1 MDFDAHIENLMNFD
15 MSFDT
20 SNGGLPGMDV
30 DVVTKIE
37 HVQNSTEP
45 RFRFEVE
52 KDEIQAL
59 TESQENRN
67 TKKIPLVI

>member
-20 SNGGLPGMDV
+20 ANGGLPGMDV

-37 HVQNSTEP
+37 HVQNSEEP
-45 RFRFEVE
+45 RFRF
-52 KDEIQAL
+52 
-59 TESQENRN
+59 
-67 TKKIPLVI
+67 